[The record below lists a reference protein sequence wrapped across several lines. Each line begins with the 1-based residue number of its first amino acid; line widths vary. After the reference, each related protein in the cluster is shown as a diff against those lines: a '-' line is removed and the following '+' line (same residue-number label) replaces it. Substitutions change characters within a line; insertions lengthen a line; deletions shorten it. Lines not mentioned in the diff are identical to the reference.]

1 MLDKQLAD
9 RYNDGI
15 VKGLA
20 EGEARGEIKRAHEI
34 QKIAKQLFK
43 QNMPPDVI
51 AGITGL
57 TIQQIEKLT
66 IEEVP
71 C

>member
-51 AGITGL
+51 AGITGF
-57 TIQQIEKLT
+57 TIQQIEKLR
-66 IEEVP
+66 IE
-71 C
+71 